1 MTEVFKQVICSDE
14 VMHLGTLK
22 PEITEVNDP
31 LKEREES
38 KKTGYQLGLK
48 QGMTEGL
55 QQAKEQAAKENA
67 ELGQQLS
74 QLLKAIPHAVSE
86 NRLALKSEIADIVL
100 AITQQFFVH
109 QQQNKEVLSQQITA
123 ALNQI
128 NDKQN
133 LTLVLNPQDLALLQ
147 QGELNIDLS
156 QCKDISL
163 QADENLQLGG
173 CLIRSEHGFFDAS
186 IERQI
191 DRLKQVLLQIR
202 GQKRHD

>member
-1 MTEVFKQVICSDE
+1 MTKLYKQVICSDE

-22 PEITEVNDP
+22 PEIKEPENS
-31 LKEREES
+31 LKEREEA
-38 KKTGYQLGLK
+38 KEAGYKLGFT
-48 QGMTEGL
+48 QGMNEGL
-55 QQAKEQAAKENA
+55 QQAKERVAKENA
-67 ELGQQLS
+67 EHGQQLS
-74 QLLKAIPHAVSE
+74 QLLKAIPLAVSE

-100 AITQQFFVH
+100 AITQQLFVH
-109 QQQNKEVLSQQITA
+109 QQQNKEALSQQITA

-133 LTLVLNPQDLALLQ
+133 LTLVLNSQDLALLQ
-147 QGELNIDLS
+147 QGELKIDLS
-156 QCKDISL
+156 QCKDIGL

-202 GQKRHD
+202 GQNRHD